1 MSDNE
6 QLLGSVL
13 IANRGEIA
21 LRVIRACKELGI
33 KSILAYSEGDKDS
46 LGVKEADQAVCIG
59 PANAAKSYNSPELIV
74 SAAMAF
80 KADAIHPGYGFL
92 SEKSNFVKMV
102 EDEGIGFVGPSSEHI
117 RRMGDKI
124 EAKKIAQ
131 AAGVPTVPGSD
142 GVVTEFDEAL
152 AVAKETGFPLLIK
165 AAAGGG
171 GRGMRVVESEDTL
184 ERDLNEI
191 MNEAQ
196 SAFNDSSVYIER
208 YLTDIRH
215 IEIQVL
221 ADGENAIALGERDCT
236 SQRRNQ
242 KLIEE
247 GPSPA
252 IDEELR
258 AGLQEAAINLCKEV
272 GYKNAGTVEFV
283 FDNIER
289 KYYFIEMNTRI
300 QVEHPVTEMITGVDL
315 IKEQL
320 RIASGQ
326 KLRLTQDDIQIRG
339 HAIECR
345 INAEDPN
352 ENFAPR
358 PGKIEHYRAPGGF
371 GVRMDTHIETGYT
384 IPPFYDS
391 MVGKL
396 ICWAE
401 TRDECIDRTLRA
413 LDELKVDG
421 VVTTGPFQA
430 MLLNSEQ
437 FRSGDI
443 NTGYVAKMLENMDEL
458 PSDAE

>member
-1 MSDNE
+1 MATSE
-6 QLLGSVL
+6 KLLDSVL

-33 KSILAYSEGDKDS
+33 KSILAYSEGDRDS
-46 LGVKEADQAVCIG
+46 LPVKEADQAVCIG

-92 SEKSNFVKMV
+92 SEKADFVKMV
-102 EDEGIGFVGPSSEHI
+102 EEENIGFVGPSSEHI

-142 GVVTEFDEAL
+142 GVVTEYEEAL
-152 AVAKETGFPLLIK
+152 DVAKQTGFPLLIK

-184 ERDLNEI
+184 EKDLNEI

-247 GPSPA
+247 APSPA
-252 IDEELR
+252 IDGELR

-315 IKEQL
+315 IQEQL

-326 KLRLTQDDIQIRG
+326 KLRLTQDDVQIRG

-358 PGKIEHYRAPGGF
+358 PGKIEHYRTPGGF

-401 TRDECIDRTLRA
+401 TRDEAIERTLRA
-413 LDELKVDG
+413 LGELKVDG
-421 VVTTGPFQA
+421 VVTTAPFQA
-430 MLLNSEQ
+430 ELIGSEK
-437 FRSGDI
+437 FRSGEF
-443 NTGYVAKMLENMDEL
+443 NTGYVAKMLEKMDTIPTDE
-458 PSDAE
+458 

>member
-1 MSDNE
+1 MATTE
-6 QLLGSVL
+6 KLLDSVL

-33 KSILAYSEGDKDS
+33 KSILAYSEGDRDS
-46 LGVKEADQAVCIG
+46 LPVKEADQAVCIG

-92 SEKSNFVKMV
+92 SEKADFVKMV
-102 EDEGIGFVGPSSEHI
+102 EEENIGFVGPSSEHI

-142 GVVTEFDEAL
+142 GVVTEYEEAL
-152 AVAKETGFPLLIK
+152 DVAKQTGFPLLIK

-184 ERDLNEI
+184 EKDLNEI

-221 ADGENAIALGERDCT
+221 ADGENAVALGERDCT

-247 GPSPA
+247 APSPA
-252 IDEELR
+252 IDDELR
-258 AGLQEAAINLCKEV
+258 AGLQEAAINLCTEV

-315 IKEQL
+315 IQEQL

-326 KLRLTQDDIQIRG
+326 KLRLTQDDIEIRG

-401 TRDECIDRTLRA
+401 TRDDAIERTLRA
-413 LDELKVDG
+413 LGELKVDG
-421 VVTTGPFQA
+421 VVTTAPFQA
-430 MLLNSEQ
+430 ELIGSEK
-437 FRSGDI
+437 FRSGEF
-443 NTGYVAKMLENMDEL
+443 NTGYVAKMLEKMDTIPTDE
-458 PSDAE
+458 

>member
-1 MSDNE
+1 MAESE
-6 QLLGSVL
+6 KLLDSVL

-33 KSILAYSEGDKDS
+33 KSILAYSEGDRDS
-46 LGVKEADQAVCIG
+46 LPVKEADQAVCIG

-92 SEKSNFVKMV
+92 SEKADFVKMV
-102 EDEGIGFVGPSSEHI
+102 EDENIGFVGPSSEHI

-142 GVVTEFDEAL
+142 GVVTEYEEAL
-152 AVAKETGFPLLIK
+152 DVAKQTGFPLLIK

-184 ERDLNEI
+184 EKDLNEI

-247 GPSPA
+247 APSPA
-252 IDEELR
+252 IDDELR

-315 IKEQL
+315 IQEQL

-326 KLRLTQDDIQIRG
+326 KLRLTQDDIEIRG

-401 TRDECIDRTLRA
+401 TRDDAIERTLRA
-413 LDELKVDG
+413 LGELKVDG
-421 VVTTGPFQA
+421 VVTTAPFQA
-430 MLLNSEQ
+430 ELIGSEK
-437 FRSGDI
+437 FRSGEF
-443 NTGYVAKMLENMDEL
+443 NTGYVAKMLEKMDTIPTDE
-458 PSDAE
+458 

>member
-1 MSDNE
+1 MATTE
-6 QLLGSVL
+6 KLLDSVL

-33 KSILAYSEGDKDS
+33 KSILAYSEGDRDS
-46 LGVKEADQAVCIG
+46 LPVKEADQAVCIG

-92 SEKSNFVKMV
+92 SEKADFVKMV
-102 EDEGIGFVGPSSEHI
+102 EEENIGFVGPSSEHI

-142 GVVTEFDEAL
+142 GVVTEYEEAL
-152 AVAKETGFPLLIK
+152 DVAKQTGFPLLIK

-184 ERDLNEI
+184 EKDLNEI

-247 GPSPA
+247 APSPA
-252 IDEELR
+252 IDDELR

-315 IKEQL
+315 IQEQL

-326 KLRLTQDDIQIRG
+326 KLRLTQDDIEIRG

-401 TRDECIDRTLRA
+401 TRDDAIERTLRA
-413 LDELKVDG
+413 LGELKVDG
-421 VVTTGPFQA
+421 VVTTAPFQA
-430 MLLNSEQ
+430 QLIGSEK
-437 FRSGDI
+437 FRSGEF
-443 NTGYVAKMLENMDEL
+443 NTGYVAKMLEKMDTIPTDE
-458 PSDAE
+458 

>member
-1 MSDNE
+1 MADNE

-13 IANRGEIA
+13 IVNRGEIA

-92 SEKSNFVKMV
+92 SEKSDFVKLV

-142 GVVTEFDEAL
+142 GVVTEFEEAL

-247 GPSPA
+247 APSPA
-252 IDEELR
+252 IDDELR

-315 IKEQL
+315 IQEQL

-326 KLRLTQDDIQIRG
+326 KLRLTQDDIEIRG

-401 TRDECIDRTLRA
+401 TRDDAIERTLRA
-413 LDELKVDG
+413 LGELKVDG
-421 VVTTGPFQA
+421 VVTTAPFQA
-430 MLLNSEQ
+430 ELIGSEK
-437 FRSGDI
+437 FRSGEF
-443 NTGYVAKMLENMDEL
+443 NTGYVAKMLEKMDTIPTDE
-458 PSDAE
+458 

>member
-1 MSDNE
+1 MLD
-6 QLLGSVL
+6 SVL

-33 KSILAYSEGDKDS
+33 KSILAYSEGDRDS
-46 LGVKEADQAVCIG
+46 LPVKEADQAVCIG

-92 SEKSNFVKMV
+92 SEKADFVKMV
-102 EDEGIGFVGPSSEHI
+102 EEENIGFVGPSSEHI

-142 GVVTEFDEAL
+142 GVVTEYEEAL
-152 AVAKETGFPLLIK
+152 DVAKQTGFPLLIK

-184 ERDLNEI
+184 EKDLNEI

-247 GPSPA
+247 APSPA
-252 IDEELR
+252 IDDELR

-315 IKEQL
+315 IQEQL

-326 KLRLTQDDIQIRG
+326 KLRLTQDDIEIRG

-401 TRDECIDRTLRA
+401 TRDDAIERTLRA
-413 LDELKVDG
+413 LGELKVDG
-421 VVTTGPFQA
+421 VVTTAPFQA
-430 MLLNSEQ
+430 ELIGSEK
-437 FRSGDI
+437 FRSGEF
-443 NTGYVAKMLENMDEL
+443 NTGYVAKMLEKMDTIPTDE
-458 PSDAE
+458 

>member
-1 MSDNE
+1 MATSE
-6 QLLGSVL
+6 KLLDSVL

-33 KSILAYSEGDKDS
+33 KSILAYSEGDRDS
-46 LGVKEADQAVCIG
+46 LPVKEADQAVCIG

-92 SEKSNFVKMV
+92 SEKANFVKMV
-102 EDEGIGFVGPSSEHI
+102 EEENIGFVGPSSEHI

-142 GVVTEFDEAL
+142 GVVTEYEEAL
-152 AVAKETGFPLLIK
+152 DVAKQTGFPLLIK

-184 ERDLNEI
+184 EKDLNEI

-221 ADGENAIALGERDCT
+221 ADGDNAIALGERDCT

-247 GPSPA
+247 APSPA
-252 IDEELR
+252 IDDELR

-315 IKEQL
+315 IQEQL

-326 KLRLTQDDIQIRG
+326 KLRLTQDDIEIRG

-401 TRDECIDRTLRA
+401 TRDDAIERTLRA
-413 LDELKVDG
+413 LGELKVDG
-421 VVTTGPFQA
+421 VVTTAPFQA
-430 MLLNSEQ
+430 ELIGSEK
-437 FRSGDI
+437 FRSGEF
-443 NTGYVAKMLENMDEL
+443 NTGYVAKMLEKMDTIPTDE
-458 PSDAE
+458 

>member
-1 MSDNE
+1 MATSE
-6 QLLGSVL
+6 KLLDSVL

-33 KSILAYSEGDKDS
+33 KSILAYSEGDRDS
-46 LGVKEADQAVCIG
+46 LPVKEADQAVCIG
-59 PANAAKSYNSPELIV
+59 PANATKSYNSPELIV

-92 SEKSNFVKMV
+92 SEKAGFVKMV
-102 EDEGIGFVGPSSEHI
+102 EEENIGFVGPSSEHI

-142 GVVTEFDEAL
+142 GVVTEYEEAL
-152 AVAKETGFPLLIK
+152 DVAKQTGFPLLIK

-184 ERDLNEI
+184 EKDLNEI

-247 GPSPA
+247 APSPA
-252 IDEELR
+252 IDDELR

-315 IKEQL
+315 IQEQL

-326 KLRLTQDDIQIRG
+326 KLRLTQDDIEIRG

-401 TRDECIDRTLRA
+401 TRDDAIERTLRA
-413 LDELKVDG
+413 LGELKVDG
-421 VVTTGPFQA
+421 VVTTAPFQA
-430 MLLNSEQ
+430 ELIGSEK
-437 FRSGDI
+437 FRSGEF
-443 NTGYVAKMLENMDEL
+443 NTGYVAKMLEKMDTIPTDE
-458 PSDAE
+458 